1 MSKNRSF
8 RYGKKCLSLCLAVS
22 VACAVAPG
30 FAAARPDA
38 GTIKNSLEDQK
49 IAEPEKKNVE
59 IEVSN
64 DKAAA
69 PAPTQAAGPQI
80 AVKGFHVTGQT
91 IVSDTKVRELVNDAV
106 GKTLSLTELEAVAQR
121 IAGYLNKQGY
131 LVANAYLPAQ
141 DVQDGIV
148 EIAVVPGRYDN
159 VDIRNTSRLS
169 LKRISAMLSPIK
181 QGDYVQKAT
190 LERVLGLLSDT
201 SGVKVKGTLT
211 PGKSLGTTTL
221 IVEVSDGDDMNAVF
235 GLDNYGNRYT
245 GTGASTIILNMNNVS
260 GQGDEIDLQNNYS
273 GNGMNSNSITY
284 TTLAG
289 NRGGKI
295 GVAYSNMHYILGKE
309 FTAYGF
315 TGNSNTVSLF
325 GSYPLVRSRVANVNL
340 QWGVDYHTISDNG
353 MGIELDNKHNTVL
366 SCGVNGNN
374 RDKTGITS
382 YALTLNAGDL
392 AFEGGN
398 DYYSSYPAADIDSST
413 ARTAGR
419 YQKYTADFARL
430 QQLGDRL
437 DFIFSFKGQLAS
449 KNLDSSEKLF
459 IGGASGVRAYPQGEA
474 SGDEG
479 YFARGEFRWTLPHK
493 SLQVQLAAFVDTG
506 HVTINKNPWA
516 GAGENSRTL
525 TGGGLGLI
533 VAANKDYNIRIDRA
547 WVMGGGHV
555 TAEEHASGG
564 RWLLSG
570 VQYF

>member
-8 RYGKKCLSLCLAVS
+8 RYGKKCFSLCLAVS
-22 VACAVAPG
+22 IACSVAPG

-49 IAEPEKKNVE
+49 IAEPKKNNVE

-64 DKAAA
+64 DQKAA
-69 PAPTQAAGPQI
+69 PPQAAGPQI

-91 IVSDTKVRELVNDAV
+91 IISEPKVQELVKDAV
-106 GKTLSLTELEAVAQR
+106 GKTLSLPELDAVAQR

-141 DVQDGIV
+141 DVKDGIV

-169 LKRISAMLSPIK
+169 LNRISAMLNPIK
-181 QGDYVQKAT
+181 PGDYVQKAT
-190 LERVLGLLSDT
+190 LERVLEILSDT
-201 SGVKVKGTLT
+201 SGVQVKGTLA
-211 PGKSLGTTTL
+211 PGKSVGTTSL
-221 IVEVSDGDDMNAVF
+221 IVEVSDGDDMTAVF

-245 GTGASTIILNMNNVS
+245 GAGTSTIVLTMNNFS

-273 GNGMNSNSITY
+273 GNGMNNCAITY

-289 NRGGKI
+289 NQGGKI

-315 TGNSNTVSLF
+315 TGSSNTASLF
-325 GSYPLVRSRVANVNL
+325 GSYPLVRSRAANVNL
-340 QWGVDYHTISDNG
+340 QWGIDYHTISDNG
-353 MGIELDNKHNTVL
+353 DGIQLDDKHNTVL
-366 SCGVNGNN
+366 SLGVNGNN

-392 AFEGGN
+392 VFEGGS
-398 DYYSSYPAADIDSST
+398 DFTSAASAKDIDST
-413 ARTAGR
+413 TTRTAGR
-419 YQKYTADFARL
+419 YQKYTADFARF
-430 QQLGDRL
+430 QQLSNRL
-437 DFIFSFKGQLAS
+437 DFIFTFKGQLAS

-459 IGGASGVRAYPQGEA
+459 IGGASGVRAYPQGEV

-479 YFARGEFRWTLPHK
+479 YLARGEFRWTLPHK
-493 SLQVQLAAFVDTG
+493 SLQVQLAAFVDAG
-506 HVTINKNPWA
+506 HVTINKNPWD
-516 GAGENSRTL
+516 GAGENGRTL
-525 TGGGLGLI
+525 KGGGLGLI
-533 VAANKDYNIRIDRA
+533 IAANKDYNIRIDRA
-547 WVMGGGHV
+547 WIMGGGQV
-555 TAEEHASGG
+555 TAEAASSG